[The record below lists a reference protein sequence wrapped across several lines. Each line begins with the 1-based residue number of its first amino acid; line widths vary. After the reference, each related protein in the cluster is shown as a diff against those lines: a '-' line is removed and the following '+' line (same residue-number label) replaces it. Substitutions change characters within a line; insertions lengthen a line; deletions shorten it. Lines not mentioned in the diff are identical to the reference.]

1 MENKSY
7 SDGNVMQF
15 WLLTTETVIKSTA
28 YNIIL
33 DFTSHIMKKKPQ
45 FRYKSYYVSID
56 FSLIFYKPQLALI
69 YSM

>member
-15 WLLTTETVIKSTA
+15 WLLTTETVIKQTA

-33 DFTSHIMKKKPQ
+33 DFTSHIIKKKPN
-45 FRYKSYYVSID
+45 SVIN
-56 FSLIFYKPQLALI
+56 LIMFL
-69 YSM
+69 